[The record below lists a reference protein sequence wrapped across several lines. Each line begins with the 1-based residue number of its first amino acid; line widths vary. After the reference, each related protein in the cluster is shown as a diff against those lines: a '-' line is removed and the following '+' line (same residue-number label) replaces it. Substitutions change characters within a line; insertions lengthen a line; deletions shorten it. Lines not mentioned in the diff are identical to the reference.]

1 MANVAWGKKILAVAV
16 LSCLCAS
23 IAVPAYAFY
32 YVHGEE
38 NVAATSKGV
47 IEVTCTVDETA
58 QGGGV
63 KTSLIIVPEG
73 STAAGLPGRERGF
86 QQQSERPC
94 GHSRLQRLQLG
105 GRAVRQAVHVHG
117 AQGRQPEA
125 GHAHR
130 VRRKRHRGREHAA
143 RALRQRGVH
152 GGVIRRAGVRTTS
165 GPRTPPVPARQAP
178 RYSSQAGPMQHR
190 DASARPRKQTG
201 ALPNIILRGL
211 FFYYPRSNGLAHRAQ
226 NPDRLAHLARKNNLC
241 TV

>member
-73 STAAGLPGRERGF
+73 STAAACLDESVVSSNS
-86 QQQSERPC
+86 QNALRPFTTTASPAWRTSC
-94 GHSRLQRLQLG
+94 PASSTRARCTRPTARSRARTP
-105 GRAVRQAVHVHG
+105 RST
-117 AQGRQPEA
+117 EA
-125 GHAHR
+125 APR
-130 VRRKRHRGREHAA
+130 A
-143 RALRQRGVH
+143 RARRSSASTAWCSRWRNPPRG
-152 GGVIRRAGVRTTS
+152 GS
-165 GPRTPPVPARQAP
+165 DDQPGPRTPPVPARQAP

-201 ALPNIILRGL
+201 AFRTSSSEDYFSIT
-211 FFYYPRSNGLAHRAQ
+211 
-226 NPDRLAHLARKNNLC
+226 PDQTCASSAKP
-241 TV
+241 